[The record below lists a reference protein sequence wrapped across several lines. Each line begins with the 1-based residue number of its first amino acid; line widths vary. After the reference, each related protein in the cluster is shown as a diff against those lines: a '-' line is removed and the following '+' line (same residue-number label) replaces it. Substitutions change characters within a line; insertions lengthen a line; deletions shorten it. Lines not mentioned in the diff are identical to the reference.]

1 MTNKMA
7 VEAALNRAWRFEKSP
22 ELTPDK
28 TAINKSSVIS
38 QLIFDIFGGEILKT
52 HKRKGWHFYN
62 RINGERIDFT
72 KPELKTISTEELFE
86 DIPAT
91 ISEIHYFFEQEQ
103 YLPFYM
109 RFIREFEE
117 TVGLG
122 DRRLLST

>member
-1 MTNKMA
+1 MTNEM
-7 VEAALNRAWRFEKSP
+7 VVQAALNRAWRFDKSP

-52 HKRKGWHFYN
+52 HKRKGWHLYN

-122 DRRLLST
+122 DRRLLSA

>member
-1 MTNKMA
+1 MTDKMIIQT
-7 VEAALNRAWRFEKSP
+7 ALNRAWGFNKSP

-52 HKRKGWHFYN
+52 RKKKGWHFYN
-62 RINGERIDFT
+62 RIDGERIDFA
-72 KPELKTISTEELFE
+72 KSEMKTITPDNIFE

-91 ISEIHYFFEQEQ
+91 INEIHNFFEQDQ

-109 RFIREFEE
+109 RFIREFED
-117 TVGLG
+117 TIGLE
-122 DRRLLST
+122 DRRSLAL

>member
-1 MTNKMA
+1 MFNRRDILT
-7 VEAALNRAWRFEKSP
+7 ALKRAWRFDKSP

-62 RINGERIDFT
+62 RINGERVDFA
-72 KPELKTISTEELFE
+72 KSELNTSTPDILFE
-86 DIPAT
+86 DIPAN
-91 ISEIHYFFEQEQ
+91 INEIHNFFEQEQ

-117 TVGLG
+117 TVGLE
-122 DRRLLST
+122 DRRSLAL

>member
-1 MTNKMA
+1 MTDEMA
-7 VEAALNRAWRFEKSP
+7 VKAALNRAWTYDKSP

-52 HKRKGWHFYN
+52 HKRRGWHFYN

-72 KPELKTISTEELFE
+72 KPELKTISPEELFE
-86 DIPAT
+86 DIPA
-91 ISEIHYFFEQEQ
+91 SVNEIHYLFEEEQ
-103 YLPFYM
+103 YQPFYM

>member
-1 MTNKMA
+1 MTYKMA
-7 VEAALNRAWRFEKSP
+7 VQRALNHAWKFNKSP

-52 HKRKGWHFYN
+52 HKRRGWHFYN

-72 KPELKTISTEELFE
+72 KPEEKVISPDELFE
-86 DIPAT
+86 DIPA
-91 ISEIHYFFEQEQ
+91 SMNEIHNFFEQEQ

-117 TVGLG
+117 TVGLE
-122 DRRLLST
+122 DRRLLSA

>member
-1 MTNKMA
+1 MA
-7 VEAALNRAWRFEKSP
+7 VKAALNRAWRSDKSP

-52 HKRKGWHFYN
+52 HKRRGWHFYN

-72 KPELKTISTEELFE
+72 KPELKTISPEELFE
-86 DIPAT
+86 DIPASVNET
-91 ISEIHYFFEQEQ
+91 HYLFEEEQ

-109 RFIREFEE
+109 RFVREFEE

>member
-1 MTNKMA
+1 MTDKM
-7 VEAALNRAWRFEKSP
+7 VIQAALNRAWGFDKSP

-62 RINGERIDFT
+62 RINGELIDFT
-72 KPELKTISTEELFE
+72 KSEPKTFSPDSLHEE
-86 DIPAT
+86 IPA
-91 ISEIHYFFEQEQ
+91 SLNEIHNFFEQEQ
-103 YLPFYM
+103 YLPFFM

-117 TVGLG
+117 TVGLE
-122 DRRLLST
+122 DCRSIA